1 MIRHIEAQAK
11 AMGYRRIYL
20 ETHTNLEAAMHEYE
34 RSGYRRIERPA
45 SVVHSTMDRFYLKE
59 L

>member
-34 RSGYRRIERPA
+34 RSGYRRIERPV

>member
-1 MIRHIEAQAK
+1 
-11 AMGYRRIYL
+11 MGYRRIYL